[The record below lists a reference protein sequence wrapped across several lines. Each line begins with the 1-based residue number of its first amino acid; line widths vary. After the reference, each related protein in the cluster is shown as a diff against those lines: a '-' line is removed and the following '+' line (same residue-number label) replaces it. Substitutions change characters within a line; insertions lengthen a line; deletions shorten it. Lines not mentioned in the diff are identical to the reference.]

1 MATLNIPDENKTLND
16 FRDVRGY
23 LATIGIEYERWA
35 PRHDL
40 AGNASSAEVLAAYA
54 PEIQCLKAQGG
65 YVTADVIDVT
75 PQTPG
80 LDAMLNR
87 FNSEHW
93 HDEDEVRFI
102 IEGRGIFH
110 IHPRDEKGEGKVVS
124 ITVEAGDLLRVP
136 RGTWHWF
143 DLCQERRIR
152 AIRLFQDPSGWT
164 PHYTQSGVD
173 RGYEPVCFGPQ
184 YFPNRTNLS

>member
-1 MATLNIPDENKTLND
+1 MATLNIPDEKKTLSE
-16 FRDVRGY
+16 FGEVHAH

-35 PRHDL
+35 PKHEL
-40 AGNASSAEVLAAYA
+40 PANASAAEVLAAYA
-54 PEIQCLKAQGG
+54 PEIERLKAQGG
-65 YVTADVIDVT
+65 YVTADVIDVS
-75 PQTPG
+75 PQTPD

-110 IHPRDEKGEGKVVS
+110 IHPPEGKVVS

-152 AIRLFQDPSGWT
+152 AIRLFQDTSGWT

-173 RGYEPVCFGPQ
+173 RGYEPVCFGSH
-184 YFPNRTNLS
+184 YFPNRPNNLS